1 MNTKATAAPADE
13 VLEAVANETRR
24 EVVRVLESNGGGPV
38 DLGDLATEMAKGNNS
53 FDAADFE
60 TVLYHNHCPILADAG
75 LVEYDPGSGTV
86 RHRGGED
93 VMALLALV
101 EERFE

>member
-1 MNTKATAAPADE
+1 MNTKATAALADE

-24 EVVRVLESNGGGPV
+24 EVVRILESNGGGPV
-38 DLGDLATEMAKGNNS
+38 AIGDLAADLAEYGE
-53 FDAADFE
+53 FDADHVE
-60 TVLYHNHCPILADAG
+60 TALYHNHCPILADAG
-75 LVEYDPGSGTV
+75 IVEYDPGSGTV